1 MYVSELRKAAKM
13 AKKHLRAVFDHC
25 DADQSG
31 KLSGEEMLNAMMEE
45 FELDFNDFSQ
55 DLQDTLTDMYND
67 MDVDEDG
74 EISFKGTYI
83 PFEEFLLQISAC
95 NMRWRILY
103 PFCKLLLSELKGAVK
118 YMIQGMK
125 GWLMASET
133 TGPAGRR

>member
-13 AKKHLRAVFDHC
+13 AKKHLRAVFAHC

-74 EISFKGTYI
+74 EISFQGTS
-83 PFEEFLLQISAC
+83 PSMNSC
-95 NMRWRILY
+95 
-103 PFCKLLLSELKGAVK
+103 CKYLRV
-118 YMIQGMK
+118 
-125 GWLMASET
+125 T
-133 TGPAGRR
+133 

>member
-13 AKKHLRAVFDHC
+13 AKKHLRAVFAHC

-83 PFEEFLLQISAC
+83 PFEEFLLQIFAC
-95 NMRWRILY
+95 NMR
-103 PFCKLLLSELKGAVK
+103 
-118 YMIQGMK
+118 
-125 GWLMASET
+125 
-133 TGPAGRR
+133 

>member
-1 MYVSELRKAAKM
+1 
-13 AKKHLRAVFDHC
+13 
-25 DADQSG
+25 
-31 KLSGEEMLNAMMEE
+31 MMEE

-95 NMRWRILY
+95 NMR
-103 PFCKLLLSELKGAVK
+103 
-118 YMIQGMK
+118 
-125 GWLMASET
+125 
-133 TGPAGRR
+133 